1 VLPVTVVWSSDFVDD
16 IVLASSR
23 LGRSDE
29 TTHPMC
35 HGGFLFITY
44 LFICFLTAPGDGEC
58 VYSKLCV
65 CSRGRMVSA
74 RVSQAVSSVHVVRR
88 L

>member
-1 VLPVTVVWSSDFVDD
+1 MLCTSDFVDD
-16 IVLASSR
+16 ILLASSR

-65 CSRGRMVSA
+65 CECVCSRGRMVSA
-74 RVSQAVSSVHVVRR
+74 RVSQAVSCVHVVRR